1 MVMNTNENPKE
12 TPLHADWDGYNKTV
26 VEDLKKLEPSYTE
39 GRNVKWCSHF
49 GKQFDLFS
57 KD

>member
-1 MVMNTNENPKE
+1 MNTNENPKE

-49 GKQFDLFS
+49 GKEFDLFS
-57 KD
+57 KH